1 MLRLAK
7 LLELT
12 ASSHDGEA
20 LAAVRKA
27 NQERERLELTWTE
40 LLVGQSSSLQQPSD
54 ATPPAPPTQPP
65 SRQRKP
71 PRTAC
76 WTAPDGNTWEAVFRV
91 IYDHVSLSDDWA
103 KTIGSIETYHTD
115 RGYLTRKQADLVL
128 KFFATAQERMAA

>member
-27 NQERERLELTWTE
+27 NQERERLGLTWTE
-40 LLVGQSSSLQQPSD
+40 LIAERSLAPQGASD
-54 ATPPAPPTQPP
+54 TAPVRPRT
-65 SRQRKP
+65 RRRKP

-76 WTAPDGNTWEAVFRV
+76 WTAPDGTTWEAVFQV

-103 KTIGSIETYHTD
+103 KTIGSIETYHID
-115 RGYLTRKQADLVL
+115 HGYLTRKQADLVL